1 MTGIRKA
8 REILHAIYAAELK
21 AAEDAEY
28 AVDEAERAAKKAAVK
43 AAAEAAEEAALEA
56 DLAEMREAAYAAHMA
71 TLFRKL

>member
-28 AVDEAERAAKKAAVK
+28 AVDEAERAAKKAAAK
-43 AAAEAAEEAALEA
+43 AAAKAAEKAAFEA
-56 DLAEMREAAYAAHMA
+56 DLVEAREAAYAAHMA